1 MYLMFGK
8 TTLYFSFFL
17 FTFCSF
23 FSFGQVD
30 YLVGHDIQKGEE
42 LFKANCTSCHKLGDE
57 KKARLIGPGL
67 NVEIFE
73 EYTQEWLIEWIRNSS
88 ALIETGDEQAI
99 AIFEEYNQSVMTAFP
114 TLSDDDVRDIL
125 AYIENPPV
133 EEVAVVE
140 VVENKDVKSENVSTQ
155 TLLILVI
162 ALVSVFGF
170 LTFLKNSLKKA
181 SNIEETIFQ
190 GLKKWVSSNI
200 AIVLIVVHLGVL
212 VVIVIGWQSLSKIG
226 ISQNY
231 KPAQPIEFSHKL
243 HAGEQGI
250 DCNYCHSSARKSKHS
265 GIPSANVCMNCHAN
279 IVEGPVHGT
288 KEIAKIYKAVGYD
301 VDSRSYIEGYEQQPI
316 KWVRIHNLPNHAY
329 FNHSQ
334 HVVAGNIEC
343 QECHGAIEEMDV
355 VYQKEKLTM
364 GWCINCHRD
373 SKIDLD
379 NPYYH
384 EYDDWVEKHKKAD
397 LTVEDIGGLECGK
410 CHY

>member
-1 MYLMFGK
+1 MFSK
-8 TTLYFSFFL
+8 TILYFAFFFL
-17 FTFCSF
+17 TLVPY
-23 FSFGQVD
+23 FSNAQVD
-30 YLVGHDIQKGEE
+30 YLIGHDIKKGEE
-42 LFKANCTSCHKLGDE
+42 LYKANCTSCHKLGDE

-67 NVEIFE
+67 NPEIFE
-73 EYTQEWLIEWIRNSS
+73 EYTEEWLISWIKNSS
-88 ALIETGDEQAI
+88 ALIESGDEQAI

-114 TLSDDDVRDIL
+114 TFSDDDVRDIL

-133 EEVAVVE
+133 EEVSIVE
-140 VVENKDVKSENVSTQ
+140 VLDVEDVQKESINTQ
-155 TLLILVI
+155 SLLLI
-162 ALVSVFGF
+162 ALVLFSILGF
-170 LTFLKNSLKKA
+170 LVFIKNSLKKA
-181 SNIEETIFQ
+181 SKIEETIFQ
-190 GLKKWVSSNI
+190 GFKKWVLSNLVIVIII
-200 AIVLIVVHLGVL
+200 AHLGVL
-212 VVIVIGWQSLSKIG
+212 CLIVLGWQSLSKIG

-231 KPAQPIEFSHKL
+231 QPAQPIEFSHKV
-243 HAGEQGI
+243 HAGQQGI

-279 IVEGPVHGT
+279 IVEGPKHGT

-301 VDSRSYIEGYEQQPI
+301 VDTRSYIEGYEEQPI
-316 KWVRIHNLPNHAY
+316 KWVRIHNLPDLAY

-334 HVVAGNIEC
+334 HVVAGGLEC
-343 QECHGAIEEMDV
+343 QECHGAIEEMDE

-384 EYDDWVEKHKKAD
+384 GYNDWIEKHKKAD
-397 LTVEDIGGLECGK
+397 LTVENIGGLECGK

>member
-1 MYLMFGK
+1 MFNK
-8 TTLYFSFFL
+8 LILYFSL
-17 FTFCSF
+17 FYLTLGLN
-23 FSFGQVD
+23 FSHSQVD

-73 EYTQEWLIEWIRNSS
+73 EYTEQWLIDWIRNSS
-88 ALIETGDEQAI
+88 ALIESGDEQAI

-114 TLSDDDVRDIL
+114 TFSDDDIRDIL

-133 EEVAVVE
+133 EEVAIVE
-140 VVENKDVKSENVSTQ
+140 EESKEIIEKKSISNT
-155 TLLILVI
+155 TLLLI
-162 ALVSVFGF
+162 ALTLLSILGF
-170 LTFLKNSLKKA
+170 LIFIKNFIKKA
-181 SNIEETIFQ
+181 SNIEETFFQ
-190 GLKKWVSSNI
+190 GFKKLVLSNLALVI
-200 AIVLIVVHLGVL
+200 IIVHVFVL
-212 VVIVIGWQSLSKIG
+212 ALVVIGWQSLSKIG
-226 ISQNY
+226 ITQNY
-231 KPAQPIEFSHKL
+231 KPAQPIEFSHKV

-250 DCNYCHSSARKSKHS
+250 DCNYCHSSARKGKHS
-265 GIPSANVCMNCHAN
+265 NIPSANVCMNCHAN
-279 IVEGPVHGT
+279 IVEGPKHGT

-355 VYQKEKLTM
+355 VYQQEKLTM

-384 EYDDWVEKHKKAD
+384 EYDEWVEKHKKAD
-397 LTVEDIGGLECGK
+397 LSVEDIGGLECGK

>member
-1 MYLMFGK
+1 MFSK
-8 TTLYFSFFL
+8 TILYFAFFFL
-17 FTFCSF
+17 TLVPYFTNA
-23 FSFGQVD
+23 QVD
-30 YLVGHDIQKGEE
+30 YLIGHDIKKGEE
-42 LFKANCTSCHKLGDE
+42 LYKANCTSCHKLGDE

-67 NVEIFE
+67 NPEIFE
-73 EYTQEWLIEWIRNSS
+73 EYTEEWLISWIKNSS
-88 ALIETGDEQAI
+88 ALIESGDEQAI

-114 TLSDDDVRDIL
+114 TFSDDDVRDIL

-133 EEVAVVE
+133 EEVSIVE
-140 VVENKDVKSENVSTQ
+140 VLDVEDVQKESINTQ
-155 TLLILVI
+155 SLLLI
-162 ALVSVFGF
+162 ALVLFSILGF
-170 LTFLKNSLKKA
+170 LVFIKNSLKKA
-181 SNIEETIFQ
+181 SKIEETIFQ
-190 GLKKWVSSNI
+190 GFKKWVLSNLVIVIII
-200 AIVLIVVHLGVL
+200 AHLGVL
-212 VVIVIGWQSLSKIG
+212 CLIVLGWQSLSKIG

-231 KPAQPIEFSHKL
+231 QPAQPIEFSHKV
-243 HAGEQGI
+243 HAGQQGI

-279 IVEGPVHGT
+279 IVEGPKHGT

-301 VDSRSYIEGYEQQPI
+301 VDTRSYIEGYEEQPI
-316 KWVRIHNLPNHAY
+316 KWVRIHNLPDLAY

-334 HVVAGNIEC
+334 HVVAGGLEC
-343 QECHGAIEEMDV
+343 QECHGAIEEMDE

-384 EYDDWVEKHKKAD
+384 GYNDWIEKHKKAD
-397 LTVEDIGGLECGK
+397 LTVENIGGLECGK

>member
-1 MYLMFGK
+1 MFNK
-8 TTLYFSFFL
+8 LILYFSL
-17 FTFCSF
+17 FYLTLGLNFTHS
-23 FSFGQVD
+23 QVD

-73 EYTQEWLIEWIRNSS
+73 EYTEQWLIDWIRNSS
-88 ALIETGDEQAI
+88 ALIESGDEQAI

-114 TLSDDDVRDIL
+114 TFSDDDIRDVL

-133 EEVAVVE
+133 EEVAIVEVESME
-140 VVENKDVKSENVSTQ
+140 VVEEKSVNNT
-155 TLLILVI
+155 TLLLIILI
-162 ALVSVFGF
+162 LFSALGF
-170 LTFLKNSLKKA
+170 LLFIKSSLKKA
-181 SNIEETIFQ
+181 SNIDETVFQ
-190 GLKKWVSSNI
+190 GFKKLVTSNL
-200 AIVLIVVHLGVL
+200 AL
-212 VVIVIGWQSLSKIG
+212 VVIIAHLFVLALLVVGWQSLSKIG
-226 ISQNY
+226 ITQNY
-231 KPAQPIEFSHKL
+231 QPAQPIEFSHKV
-243 HAGEQGI
+243 HAGQQGI
-250 DCNYCHSSARKSKHS
+250 DCNYCHSSARKGKHS
-265 GIPSANVCMNCHAN
+265 NIPSANVCMNCHAN
-279 IVEGPVHGT
+279 IVEGPKHGT

-355 VYQKEKLTM
+355 VYQQEKLTM

-384 EYDDWVEKHKKAD
+384 EYDEWVEKHKKAD
-397 LTVEDIGGLECGK
+397 LSVEDIGGLECGK

>member
-1 MYLMFGK
+1 MLK
-8 TTLYFSFFL
+8 RSTLYFLLIFL
-17 FTFCSF
+17 VLSPTLTR
-23 FSFGQVD
+23 GQVD
-30 YLVGHDIQKGEE
+30 YLEGHDVQKGEE

-67 NVEIFE
+67 NLEIFE
-73 EYTQEWLIEWIRNSS
+73 EYTEEWLISWIKNSS
-88 ALIETGDEQAI
+88 AMIESGDEQAI

-133 EEVAVVE
+133 VE
-140 VVENKDVKSENVSTQ
+140 VEEILAVESSDSESSDVSLNNLVVIIIG
-155 TLLILVI
+155 LLSFLIFIL
-162 ALVSVFGF
+162 
-170 LTFLKNSLKKA
+170 FLKNSLKKA
-181 SNIEETIFQ
+181 SKIDETLFQ
-190 GLKKWVSSNI
+190 GVKGWVLGNL
-200 AIVLIVVHLGVL
+200 ALVLIVLHLGVL
-212 VVIVIGWQSLSKIG
+212 VLIVIGWQSLSKIG
-226 ISQNY
+226 IQQNY

-243 HAGEQGI
+243 HAGVNGI

-288 KEIAKIYKAVGYD
+288 KEIAKIYEAVGYD
-301 VDSRSYIEGYEQQPI
+301 VDSRTYIEGYEQKPI
-316 KWVRIHNLPNHAY
+316 KWVRIHNLPDLAY

-334 HVVAGNIEC
+334 HVVAGNIDC
-343 QECHGAIEEMDV
+343 QECHGSIEEMDV
-355 VYQKEKLTM
+355 VYQQEKLTM

-373 SKIDLD
+373 TKIDLD

-384 EYDDWVEKHKKAD
+384 EYNDWVEKHKKVD
-397 LTVEDIGGLECGK
+397 LTVENIGGLECGK

>member
-1 MYLMFGK
+1 MFNK
-8 TTLYFSFFL
+8 LILYFSL
-17 FTFCSF
+17 FYLTLGLN
-23 FSFGQVD
+23 FSHSQVD

-73 EYTQEWLIEWIRNSS
+73 EYTEQWLIDWIRNSS
-88 ALIETGDEQAI
+88 ALIESGDEQAI

-114 TLSDDDVRDIL
+114 TFSDDDIRDIL

-133 EEVAVVE
+133 EEVAIVE
-140 VVENKDVKSENVSTQ
+140 EESKEIIETKSISNT
-155 TLLILVI
+155 TLLLI
-162 ALVSVFGF
+162 ALMLLSILGF
-170 LTFLKNSLKKA
+170 LIFIKNFIKKA
-181 SNIEETIFQ
+181 SNIEETFFQ
-190 GLKKWVSSNI
+190 GFKKLLLSNLALVI
-200 AIVLIVVHLGVL
+200 IIVHVFVL
-212 VVIVIGWQSLSKIG
+212 ALVVIGWQSLSKIG
-226 ISQNY
+226 ITQNY
-231 KPAQPIEFSHKL
+231 KPAQPIEFSHKV

-250 DCNYCHSSARKSKHS
+250 DCNYCHSSARKGKHS
-265 GIPSANVCMNCHAN
+265 NIPSANVCMNCHAN
-279 IVEGPVHGT
+279 IVEGPKHGT

-355 VYQKEKLTM
+355 VYQQEKLTM

-384 EYDDWVEKHKKAD
+384 EYDEWVEKHKKAD
-397 LTVEDIGGLECGK
+397 LSVEDIGGLECGK

>member
-1 MYLMFGK
+1 MFNK
-8 TTLYFSFFL
+8 LILYFSL
-17 FTFCSF
+17 FYLTLGLNYSH
-23 FSFGQVD
+23 SQVD

-73 EYTQEWLIEWIRNSS
+73 EYTEQWLIDWIRNSS
-88 ALIETGDEQAI
+88 ALIESGDEQAI

-114 TLSDDDVRDIL
+114 TFSDDDVRDIL

-133 EEVAVVE
+133 EEVAIVE
-140 VVENKDVKSENVSTQ
+140 VESKEIIETKSISNT
-155 TLLILVI
+155 TLLLI
-162 ALVSVFGF
+162 ALTLVSILGF
-170 LTFLKNSLKKA
+170 LILIKNFIKKA
-181 SNIEETIFQ
+181 SNIDETFFQ
-190 GLKKWVSSNI
+190 GFKKLILSNLALVIII
-200 AIVLIVVHLGVL
+200 AHIFVLAL
-212 VVIVIGWQSLSKIG
+212 VVVGWQSLSKIG
-226 ISQNY
+226 ITQNY
-231 KPAQPIEFSHKL
+231 KPAQPIEFSHKV

-250 DCNYCHSSARKSKHS
+250 DCNYCHSSARKGKHS
-265 GIPSANVCMNCHAN
+265 NIPSANVCMNCHAN
-279 IVEGPVHGT
+279 IVEGPKHGT

-355 VYQKEKLTM
+355 VYQQEKLTM

-384 EYDDWVEKHKKAD
+384 EYDEWVEKHKKAD
-397 LTVEDIGGLECGK
+397 LSVEDIGGLECGK

>member
-1 MYLMFGK
+1 MLKK
-8 TTLYFSFFL
+8 TALNFFFIFWIL
-17 FTFCSF
+17 VPSVFY
-23 FSFGQVD
+23 GQVD
-30 YLVGHDIQKGEE
+30 YLEGHDVQKGEE

-73 EYTQEWLIEWIRNSS
+73 EYTEEWLISWIKNSS
-88 ALIETGDEQAI
+88 AMIESGDEQAI

-114 TLSDDDVRDIL
+114 ILSDNDVRDIL
-125 AYIENPPV
+125 AYIEKPPIVVV
-133 EEVAVVE
+133 EEIITADSIDSKPDSTSPENFVIIVVG
-140 VVENKDVKSENVSTQ
+140 
-155 TLLILVI
+155 LLI
-162 ALVSVFGF
+162 F
-170 LTFLKNSLKKA
+170 LMFIVFLKNSLKKA
-181 SNIEETIFQ
+181 SKIEETIFQ
-190 GLKKWVSSNI
+190 GLKKWVLGNL
-200 AIVLIVVHLGVL
+200 ALVLITLHLGVL
-212 VVIVIGWQSLSKIG
+212 ILIVIGWQSLSKIG
-226 ISQNY
+226 IQQNY

-243 HAGEQGI
+243 HAGVNGI

-301 VDSRSYIEGYEQQPI
+301 VDSRTYIEGYEEQPI
-316 KWVRIHNLPNHAY
+316 KWVRIHNLPDLAY

-334 HVVAGNIEC
+334 HVVAGKIEC

-355 VYQKEKLTM
+355 VHQQEKLTM

-373 SKIDLD
+373 TKIDLD

-384 EYDDWVEKHKKAD
+384 DYNDWVEKHKKAD
-397 LTVEDIGGLECGK
+397 LTVENIGGLECGK

>member
-1 MYLMFGK
+1 MFNK
-8 TTLYFSFFL
+8 LILYFSL
-17 FTFCSF
+17 FYLTLGLNYSH
-23 FSFGQVD
+23 SQVD

-73 EYTQEWLIEWIRNSS
+73 EYTEQWLIDWIRNSS
-88 ALIETGDEQAI
+88 ALIESGDEQAI

-114 TLSDDDVRDIL
+114 TFSDDDVRDIL
-125 AYIENPPV
+125 AYIENPPA
-133 EEVAVVE
+133 EEVAIVE
-140 VVENKDVKSENVSTQ
+140 EESKEIIETKSISNT
-155 TLLILVI
+155 TLLLI
-162 ALVSVFGF
+162 ALTLVSILGF
-170 LTFLKNSLKKA
+170 LIFIKNFIKKA
-181 SNIEETIFQ
+181 SNIDETFFQ
-190 GLKKWVSSNI
+190 GFKKLILSNLALVIII
-200 AIVLIVVHLGVL
+200 AHIFVLAL
-212 VVIVIGWQSLSKIG
+212 VVVGWQSLSKIG
-226 ISQNY
+226 ITQNY
-231 KPAQPIEFSHKL
+231 KPAQPIEFSHKV

-250 DCNYCHSSARKSKHS
+250 DCNYCHSSARKGKHS
-265 GIPSANVCMNCHAN
+265 NIPSANVCMNCHAN
-279 IVEGPVHGT
+279 IVEGPKHGT

-355 VYQKEKLTM
+355 VYQQEKLTM

-384 EYDDWVEKHKKAD
+384 EYDEWVEKHKKAD
-397 LTVEDIGGLECGK
+397 LSVEDIGGLECGK

>member
-1 MYLMFGK
+1 MFNK
-8 TTLYFSFFL
+8 LILYFTL
-17 FTFCSF
+17 FYLTLGLN
-23 FSFGQVD
+23 FSYSQVD

-73 EYTQEWLIEWIRNSS
+73 EYTEQWLIDWIRNSS
-88 ALIETGDEQAI
+88 ALIESGDEQAI

-114 TLSDDDVRDIL
+114 TFSDDDIRDVL

-133 EEVAVVE
+133 EEVAIVEVESME
-140 VVENKDVKSENVSTQ
+140 VVEEKSVNNT
-155 TLLILVI
+155 TLLLIILI
-162 ALVSVFGF
+162 LFSVLGF
-170 LTFLKNSLKKA
+170 LLFIKSSLKKA
-181 SNIEETIFQ
+181 SNIDETVFQ
-190 GLKKWVSSNI
+190 GFKKLVTSNL
-200 AIVLIVVHLGVL
+200 AL
-212 VVIVIGWQSLSKIG
+212 VVIIAHLFVLALLVVGWQSLSKIG
-226 ISQNY
+226 ITQNY
-231 KPAQPIEFSHKL
+231 QPAQPIEFSHKV
-243 HAGEQGI
+243 HAGQQGI
-250 DCNYCHSSARKSKHS
+250 DCNYCHSSARKGKHS
-265 GIPSANVCMNCHAN
+265 NIPSANVCMNCHAN
-279 IVEGPVHGT
+279 IVEGPKHGT

-355 VYQKEKLTM
+355 VYQQEKLTM

-384 EYDDWVEKHKKAD
+384 EYDEWVEKHKKAD
-397 LTVEDIGGLECGK
+397 LSVEDIGGLECGK

>member
-1 MYLMFGK
+1 MFNK
-8 TTLYFSFFL
+8 LILYFTL
-17 FTFCSF
+17 FYLTLGLN
-23 FSFGQVD
+23 FSYSQVD

-73 EYTQEWLIEWIRNSS
+73 EYTEQWLIDWIRNSS
-88 ALIETGDEQAI
+88 ALIESGDEQAI

-114 TLSDDDVRDIL
+114 TFSDDDIRDVL

-133 EEVAVVE
+133 EEVAIVEVESME
-140 VVENKDVKSENVSTQ
+140 VVEEKSVNNT
-155 TLLILVI
+155 TLLLIILI
-162 ALVSVFGF
+162 LFSALGF
-170 LTFLKNSLKKA
+170 LLFIKSSLKKA
-181 SNIEETIFQ
+181 SNIDETVFQ
-190 GLKKWVSSNI
+190 GFKKLVTSNL
-200 AIVLIVVHLGVL
+200 AL
-212 VVIVIGWQSLSKIG
+212 VVIIAHLFVLALLVVGWQSLSKIG
-226 ISQNY
+226 ITQNY
-231 KPAQPIEFSHKL
+231 QPAQPIEFSHKV
-243 HAGEQGI
+243 HAGQQGI
-250 DCNYCHSSARKSKHS
+250 DCNYCHSSARKGKHS
-265 GIPSANVCMNCHAN
+265 NIPSANVCMNCHAN
-279 IVEGPVHGT
+279 IVEGPKHGT

-355 VYQKEKLTM
+355 VYQQEKLTM

-384 EYDDWVEKHKKAD
+384 EYDEWVEKHKKAD
-397 LTVEDIGGLECGK
+397 LSVEDIGGLECGK

>member
-1 MYLMFGK
+1 MFNK
-8 TTLYFSFFL
+8 LIIYFSL
-17 FTFCSF
+17 FYLTLGLN
-23 FSFGQVD
+23 FSHSQVD

-73 EYTQEWLIEWIRNSS
+73 EYTEQWLIDWIRNSS
-88 ALIETGDEQAI
+88 ALIESGDEQAI

-114 TLSDDDVRDIL
+114 TFSDDDIKDIL

-133 EEVAVVE
+133 EEVAIVE
-140 VVENKDVKSENVSTQ
+140 EESKEIIETKSISNT
-155 TLLILVI
+155 TLLLVALTLLSIL
-162 ALVSVFGF
+162 GF
-170 LTFLKNSLKKA
+170 LIFIKNFIKKA
-181 SNIEETIFQ
+181 SNIEETFFQ
-190 GLKKWVSSNI
+190 GFKKLVLSNLALVI
-200 AIVLIVVHLGVL
+200 IIVHVFVL
-212 VVIVIGWQSLSKIG
+212 ALVVIGWQSLSKIG
-226 ISQNY
+226 ITQNY
-231 KPAQPIEFSHKL
+231 KPAQPIEFSHKV

-250 DCNYCHSSARKSKHS
+250 DCNYCHSSARKGKHS
-265 GIPSANVCMNCHAN
+265 NIPSANVCMNCHAN
-279 IVEGPVHGT
+279 IVEGPKHGT

-355 VYQKEKLTM
+355 VYQQEKLTM

-384 EYDDWVEKHKKAD
+384 EYDEWVEKHKKAD
-397 LTVEDIGGLECGK
+397 LSVEDIGGLECGK

>member
-1 MYLMFGK
+1 MFSK
-8 TTLYFSFFL
+8 TILYFAFFFL
-17 FTFCSF
+17 TLVPYYSNA
-23 FSFGQVD
+23 QVD
-30 YLVGHDIQKGEE
+30 YLIGHDIKKGEE
-42 LFKANCTSCHKLGDE
+42 LYKANCTSCHKLGDE

-67 NVEIFE
+67 NPEIFE
-73 EYTQEWLIEWIRNSS
+73 EYTEEWLISWIKNSS
-88 ALIETGDEQAI
+88 ALIESGDEQAI

-114 TLSDDDVRDIL
+114 TFSDDDVRDIL

-133 EEVAVVE
+133 EEVSIVE
-140 VVENKDVKSENVSTQ
+140 VLDVEEVQEESINTQ
-155 TLLILVI
+155 SLLLI
-162 ALVSVFGF
+162 ALVLFSILGF
-170 LTFLKNSLKKA
+170 LVFIKNSLKKA
-181 SNIEETIFQ
+181 SKIEETIFQ
-190 GLKKWVSSNI
+190 GFKKWVLSNLVIVIII
-200 AIVLIVVHLGVL
+200 AHLGVL
-212 VVIVIGWQSLSKIG
+212 CLIVLGWQSLSKIG

-231 KPAQPIEFSHKL
+231 QPAQPIEFSHKV
-243 HAGEQGI
+243 HAGQQGI

-279 IVEGPVHGT
+279 IVEGPKHGT

-301 VDSRSYIEGYEQQPI
+301 VDTRSYIEGYEEQPI
-316 KWVRIHNLPNHAY
+316 KWVRIHNLPDLAY

-334 HVVAGNIEC
+334 HVVAGGLEC
-343 QECHGAIEEMDV
+343 QECHGAIEEMDE

-384 EYDDWVEKHKKAD
+384 GYNDWIEKHKKAD
-397 LTVEDIGGLECGK
+397 LTVENIGGLECGK

>member
-1 MYLMFGK
+1 MLKK
-8 TTLYFSFFL
+8 TTVYFLLLLLTLSPY
-17 FTFCSF
+17 SIH
-23 FSFGQVD
+23 GQVD
-30 YLVGHDIQKGEE
+30 YLEGHNIQKGEE

-73 EYTQEWLIEWIRNSS
+73 EYTEEWLIGWIKNSS
-88 ALIETGDEQAI
+88 AMIESGDEQAI

-125 AYIENPPV
+125 AYIETPPIV
-133 EEVAVVE
+133 ELPEEIVVE
-140 VVENKDVKSENVSTQ
+140 S
-155 TLLILVI
+155 
-162 ALVSVFGF
+162 LVSQSDTVSSKNFVIIIISLLVF
-170 LTFLKNSLKKA
+170 LTFIFFLKNSLKKA
-181 SNIEETIFQ
+181 SKIEETAFQ
-190 GLKKWVSSNI
+190 GFKKWVLINF
-200 AIVLIVVHLGVL
+200 APVLIILHLGAL
-212 VVIVIGWQSLSKIG
+212 FIVVVGWQALSKIG
-226 ISQNY
+226 IQQNY

-243 HAGEQGI
+243 HAGVNGI

-301 VDSRSYIEGYEQQPI
+301 VDSRTYIEGYEQQPI
-316 KWVRIHNLPNHAY
+316 KWVRIHNLPDLAY

-334 HVVAGNIEC
+334 HVVAGNIDC
-343 QECHGAIEEMDV
+343 QECHGPIEEMDV
-355 VYQKEKLTM
+355 VHQQEKLTM

-373 SKIDLD
+373 TKIDLD

-384 EYDDWVEKHKKAD
+384 DYNDWVEKHKKAD
-397 LTVEDIGGLECGK
+397 LTVENIGGLECGK

>member
-1 MYLMFGK
+1 MFNK
-8 TTLYFSFFL
+8 LILYFSL
-17 FTFCSF
+17 FYLTLGLN
-23 FSFGQVD
+23 FSHSQVD

-73 EYTQEWLIEWIRNSS
+73 EYTEQWLIDWIRNSS
-88 ALIETGDEQAI
+88 ALIESGDEQAI

-114 TLSDDDVRDIL
+114 TFSDDDIKDIL

-133 EEVAVVE
+133 EEVAIVE
-140 VVENKDVKSENVSTQ
+140 EESKEIIETKSISNT
-155 TLLILVI
+155 TLLLVALTLLSIL
-162 ALVSVFGF
+162 GF
-170 LTFLKNSLKKA
+170 LIFIKNFIKKA
-181 SNIEETIFQ
+181 SNIEETFFQ
-190 GLKKWVSSNI
+190 GFKKLVLSNLALVI
-200 AIVLIVVHLGVL
+200 IIVHVFVL
-212 VVIVIGWQSLSKIG
+212 ALVVIGWQSLSKIG
-226 ISQNY
+226 ITQNY
-231 KPAQPIEFSHKL
+231 KPAQPIEFSHKV

-250 DCNYCHSSARKSKHS
+250 DCNYCHSSARKGKHS
-265 GIPSANVCMNCHAN
+265 NIPSANVCMNCHAN
-279 IVEGPVHGT
+279 IVEGPKHGT

-355 VYQKEKLTM
+355 VYQQEKLTM

-384 EYDDWVEKHKKAD
+384 EYDEWVEKHKKAD
-397 LTVEDIGGLECGK
+397 LSVEDIGGLECGK

>member
-1 MYLMFGK
+1 MFNK
-8 TTLYFSFFL
+8 LILYFSL
-17 FTFCSF
+17 FYLTLGLN
-23 FSFGQVD
+23 FSHSQVD

-73 EYTQEWLIEWIRNSS
+73 EYTEQWLIDWIRNSS
-88 ALIETGDEQAI
+88 ALIESGDEQAI

-114 TLSDDDVRDIL
+114 TFSDDDIKDIL

-133 EEVAVVE
+133 EEVAIVE
-140 VVENKDVKSENVSTQ
+140 EESKEIIETKSISNT
-155 TLLILVI
+155 TLLLI
-162 ALVSVFGF
+162 ALTLLSVLGF
-170 LTFLKNSLKKA
+170 LIFIKNFIKKA
-181 SNIEETIFQ
+181 SNIEETFFQ
-190 GLKKWVSSNI
+190 GFKKLVLSNLALVIII
-200 AIVLIVVHLGVL
+200 AHVFVL
-212 VVIVIGWQSLSKIG
+212 VLVVIGWQSLSKIG
-226 ISQNY
+226 ITQNY
-231 KPAQPIEFSHKL
+231 KPAQPIEFSHKV

-250 DCNYCHSSARKSKHS
+250 DCNYCHSSARKGKHS
-265 GIPSANVCMNCHAN
+265 NIPSANVCMNCHAN
-279 IVEGPVHGT
+279 IVEGPKHGT

-384 EYDDWVEKHKKAD
+384 EYDEWVEKHKKAD
-397 LTVEDIGGLECGK
+397 LSVEDIGGLECGK

>member
-1 MYLMFGK
+1 MSIMFSK
-8 TTLYFSFFL
+8 TILYFAFFFL
-17 FTFCSF
+17 TLVPY
-23 FSFGQVD
+23 FSNAQVD
-30 YLVGHDIQKGEE
+30 YLIGHDIKKGEE
-42 LFKANCTSCHKLGDE
+42 LYKANCTSCHKLGDE

-67 NVEIFE
+67 NPEIFE
-73 EYTQEWLIEWIRNSS
+73 EYTEEWLISWIKNSS
-88 ALIETGDEQAI
+88 ALIESGDEQAI

-114 TLSDDDVRDIL
+114 TFSDDDVRDIL

-133 EEVAVVE
+133 EEVSIVE
-140 VVENKDVKSENVSTQ
+140 VLDVEDVQKESINTQ
-155 TLLILVI
+155 SLLLI
-162 ALVSVFGF
+162 ALVLFSILGF
-170 LTFLKNSLKKA
+170 LVFIKNSLKKA
-181 SNIEETIFQ
+181 SKIEETIFQ
-190 GLKKWVSSNI
+190 GFKKWVLSNLVIVIII
-200 AIVLIVVHLGVL
+200 AHLGVL
-212 VVIVIGWQSLSKIG
+212 CLIVLGWQSLSKIG

-231 KPAQPIEFSHKL
+231 QPAQPIEFSHKV
-243 HAGEQGI
+243 HAGQQGI

-279 IVEGPVHGT
+279 IVEGPKHGT

-301 VDSRSYIEGYEQQPI
+301 VDTRSYIEGYEEQPI
-316 KWVRIHNLPNHAY
+316 KWVRIHNLPDLAY

-334 HVVAGNIEC
+334 HVVAGGLEC
-343 QECHGAIEEMDV
+343 QECHGAIEEMDE

-384 EYDDWVEKHKKAD
+384 GYNDWIEKHKKAD
-397 LTVEDIGGLECGK
+397 LTVENIGGLECGK

>member
-1 MYLMFGK
+1 MFNK
-8 TTLYFSFFL
+8 LILYFSL
-17 FTFCSF
+17 FYLTFGLN
-23 FSFGQVD
+23 FSHSQVD

-73 EYTQEWLIEWIRNSS
+73 EYTEQWLIDWIRNSS
-88 ALIETGDEQAI
+88 ALIESGDEQAI

-114 TLSDDDVRDIL
+114 TFSDDDIRDVL

-133 EEVAVVE
+133 EEVAIVEVESME
-140 VVENKDVKSENVSTQ
+140 VVEEKSVNNT
-155 TLLILVI
+155 TLLLIILI
-162 ALVSVFGF
+162 LFSALGF
-170 LTFLKNSLKKA
+170 LLFIKSSLKKA
-181 SNIEETIFQ
+181 SNIDETVFQ
-190 GLKKWVSSNI
+190 GFKKLVTSNL
-200 AIVLIVVHLGVL
+200 AL
-212 VVIVIGWQSLSKIG
+212 VVIIAHLFVLALLVVGWQSLSKIG
-226 ISQNY
+226 ITQNY
-231 KPAQPIEFSHKL
+231 QPAQPIEFSHKV
-243 HAGEQGI
+243 HAGQQGI
-250 DCNYCHSSARKSKHS
+250 DCNYCHSSARKGKHS
-265 GIPSANVCMNCHAN
+265 NIPSANVCMNCHAN
-279 IVEGPVHGT
+279 IVEGPKHGT

-355 VYQKEKLTM
+355 VYQQEKLTM

-384 EYDDWVEKHKKAD
+384 EYDEWVEKHKKAD
-397 LTVEDIGGLECGK
+397 LSVEDIGGLECGK

>member
-1 MYLMFGK
+1 MLK
-8 TTLYFSFFL
+8 RSTLYFLLIFL
-17 FTFCSF
+17 V
-23 FSFGQVD
+23 FSPNLTRGQVD
-30 YLVGHDIQKGEE
+30 YLQGHDVQKGEE

-67 NVEIFE
+67 NLEIFE
-73 EYTQEWLIEWIRNSS
+73 EYTEEWLISWIKNSS
-88 ALIETGDEQAI
+88 AMIESGDEQAI

-133 EEVAVVE
+133 VE
-140 VVENKDVKSENVSTQ
+140 VEEILAVESSDSESSDVSLNNLVVIIIG
-155 TLLILVI
+155 LLSFLIFIL
-162 ALVSVFGF
+162 
-170 LTFLKNSLKKA
+170 FLKNSLKKA
-181 SNIEETIFQ
+181 SKIDETLFQ
-190 GLKKWVSSNI
+190 GVKGWVLGNL
-200 AIVLIVVHLGVL
+200 ALVLIVLHLGVL
-212 VVIVIGWQSLSKIG
+212 VLIVIGWQSLSKIG
-226 ISQNY
+226 IQQNY

-243 HAGEQGI
+243 HAGVNGI

-288 KEIAKIYKAVGYD
+288 KEIAKIYEAVGYD
-301 VDSRSYIEGYEQQPI
+301 VDSRTYIEGYEQKPI
-316 KWVRIHNLPNHAY
+316 KWVRIHNLPDLAY

-334 HVVAGNIEC
+334 HVVAGNIDC
-343 QECHGAIEEMDV
+343 QECHGSIEEMDV
-355 VYQKEKLTM
+355 VYQQEKLTM

-373 SKIDLD
+373 TKIDLD

-384 EYDDWVEKHKKAD
+384 EYNDWVEKHKKVD
-397 LTVEDIGGLECGK
+397 LTVENIGGLECGK

>member
-1 MYLMFGK
+1 MSIMFSK
-8 TTLYFSFFL
+8 TILYFAFFFL
-17 FTFCSF
+17 TLVPY
-23 FSFGQVD
+23 FSNAQVD
-30 YLVGHDIQKGEE
+30 YLIGHDIKKGEE
-42 LFKANCTSCHKLGDE
+42 LYKANCTSCHKLGDE

-67 NVEIFE
+67 NPEIFE
-73 EYTQEWLIEWIRNSS
+73 EYTEEWLISWIKNSS
-88 ALIETGDEQAI
+88 ALIESGDEQAI

-114 TLSDDDVRDIL
+114 TFSDDDVRDIL

-133 EEVAVVE
+133 EEVSIVE
-140 VVENKDVKSENVSTQ
+140 VLDVEDVQKESINTQ
-155 TLLILVI
+155 SLLLI
-162 ALVSVFGF
+162 ALVLFSILGF
-170 LTFLKNSLKKA
+170 LIFIKNSLKKA
-181 SNIEETIFQ
+181 SKIEETIFQ
-190 GLKKWVSSNI
+190 GFKKWVLSNLVIVIII
-200 AIVLIVVHLGVL
+200 AHLGVL
-212 VVIVIGWQSLSKIG
+212 CLIVLGWQSLSKIG

-231 KPAQPIEFSHKL
+231 QPAQPIEFSHKV
-243 HAGEQGI
+243 HAGQQGI

-279 IVEGPVHGT
+279 IVEGPKHGT

-301 VDSRSYIEGYEQQPI
+301 VDTRSYIEGYEEQPI
-316 KWVRIHNLPNHAY
+316 KWVRIHNLPDLAY

-334 HVVAGNIEC
+334 HVVAGGLEC
-343 QECHGAIEEMDV
+343 QECHGAIEEMDE

-384 EYDDWVEKHKKAD
+384 GYNDWIEKHKKAD
-397 LTVEDIGGLECGK
+397 LTVENIGGLECGK

>member
-1 MYLMFGK
+1 MFNK
-8 TTLYFSFFL
+8 LILYFSL
-17 FTFCSF
+17 FYLTLGLN
-23 FSFGQVD
+23 FSHSQVD

-73 EYTQEWLIEWIRNSS
+73 EYTEQWLIDWIRNSS
-88 ALIETGDEQAI
+88 ALIESGDEQAI

-114 TLSDDDVRDIL
+114 TFSDDDIRDVL

-133 EEVAVVE
+133 EEVAIVEVESVE
-140 VVENKDVKSENVSTQ
+140 VVEEKSVNNT
-155 TLLILVI
+155 TLLLIILI
-162 ALVSVFGF
+162 LFSALGF
-170 LTFLKNSLKKA
+170 LLFIKSSLKKA
-181 SNIEETIFQ
+181 SNIDETVFQ
-190 GLKKWVSSNI
+190 GFKKLVTSNL
-200 AIVLIVVHLGVL
+200 AL
-212 VVIVIGWQSLSKIG
+212 VVIIAHLFVLALLVVGWQSLSKIG
-226 ISQNY
+226 ITQNY
-231 KPAQPIEFSHKL
+231 QPAQPIEFSHKV
-243 HAGEQGI
+243 HAGQQGI
-250 DCNYCHSSARKSKHS
+250 DCNYCHSSARKGKHS
-265 GIPSANVCMNCHAN
+265 NIPSANVCMNCHAN
-279 IVEGPVHGT
+279 IVEGPKHGT

-355 VYQKEKLTM
+355 VYQQEKLTM

-384 EYDDWVEKHKKAD
+384 EYDEWVEKHKKAD
-397 LTVEDIGGLECGK
+397 LSVEDIGGLECGK